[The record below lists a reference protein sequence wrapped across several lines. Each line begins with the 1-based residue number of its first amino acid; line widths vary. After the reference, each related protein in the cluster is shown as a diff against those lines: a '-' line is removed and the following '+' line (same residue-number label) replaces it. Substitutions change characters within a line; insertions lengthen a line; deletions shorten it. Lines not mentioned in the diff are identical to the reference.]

1 MENATTVYKE
11 SADIELL
18 RPRSLISGAI
28 VIGSAVTVLMVV
40 VPSLAGAYRS
50 VSVHVA
56 VETAASLIALLAAYL
71 VFGRFQQNSRLSD
84 LTLVCALAIFGLT
97 NLLFRTLPAALSG
110 AVEVDGFAVWAPV
123 AGALLGAF
131 VFALAA
137 FAQDA
142 PVTRPARYIAVSLLV
157 VIVSMGGLAAAAG
170 MTHPV
175 TSSAMSAF
183 ETSARP
189 ELFGNLQLSAAHLLA
204 ALLFVVAAV
213 GFAKRGRHGDDFML
227 WMAAGAVLAAFS
239 RLNTGLFPS
248 PYVGWVQL
256 GDALRL
262 GFYAL
267 LLIGAAREIRRYW
280 ATFAEASILEERRRI
295 ARDLHDG
302 LAQELAY
309 VVSQAHHAAKQTPGA
324 LVEELSIVAQR
335 ALDDSRRA
343 IAALVEPL
351 DQPISAALE
360 WVTEEVSDRTG
371 VPITLIL
378 EGDIEVDAARREA
391 LLRIVREAVLNAARH
406 SAAQAITVRLSNEV
420 GLHLQVSDDGIG
432 FDAAAASRDR
442 FGLISMRERAHALGA
457 ELSIDSE
464 PGAGT
469 TVEVVFP

>member
-1 MENATTVYKE
+1 MENAATVYKE

-18 RPRSLISGAI
+18 RPRSLITGAI
-28 VIGSAVTVLMVV
+28 VIGSAVTVLMVA

-110 AVEVDGFAVWAPV
+110 AVEVEGFAVWAPV
-123 AGALLGAF
+123 SGVLLGAF

-137 FAQDA
+137 FAQDV
-142 PVTRPARYIAVSLLV
+142 PVTRPARYIAVSLLI

-170 MTHPV
+170 MTHPAG
-175 TSSAMSAF
+175 SSAF

-189 ELFGNLQLSAAHLLA
+189 ELFGNLALSAAHLSA

-213 GFAKRGRHGDDFML
+213 GFANRGRHGDDFML
-227 WMAAGAVLAAFS
+227 WIAAGAVLAAFS

-280 ATFAEASILEERRRI
+280 AKFAEASILEERRRI

-309 VVSQAHHAAKQTPGA
+309 VVSQAHHAAKQSPGA

-351 DQPISAALE
+351 DQPIAAALE

-371 VPITLIL
+371 VPITLVL
-378 EGDIEVDAARREA
+378 ERDIEVDAARREA

-406 SAAQAITVRLSNEV
+406 SAAQAITVRLSNED
-420 GLHLQVSDDGIG
+420 GLQLEVSDDGIG
-432 FDAAAASRDR
+432 FDAAAARRDR
-442 FGLISMRERAHALGA
+442 FGLISMKERAHALGA

-469 TVEVVFP
+469 KVQVVFP

>member
-1 MENATTVYKE
+1 M
-11 SADIELL
+11 
-18 RPRSLISGAI
+18 
-28 VIGSAVTVLMVV
+28 IGSAVTVLMVA
-40 VPSLAGAYRS
+40 VPSLAAAYRS

-123 AGALLGAF
+123 SGALLGAF

-137 FAQDA
+137 FAQDV
-142 PVTRPARYIAVSLLV
+142 PVTRPARYIAVSLLI
-157 VIVSMGGLAAAAG
+157 VIVTMGGLAAVAG
-170 MTHPV
+170 MTHPD
-175 TSSAMSAF
+175 ALSAF

-189 ELFGNLQLSAAHLLA
+189 ELLGNWQLSAAHLSA

-213 GFAKRGRHGDDFML
+213 GFANRGRHGDDFML
-227 WMAAGAVLAAFS
+227 WIAAGAVLAAFS
-239 RLNTGLFPS
+239 RLNTGLSPS

-280 ATFAEASILEERRRI
+280 AKFAEASILEERRRI

-309 VVSQAHHAAKQTPGA
+309 VVSQAHHAAKQSPGA

-351 DQPISAALE
+351 DQPIAAALAR
-360 WVTEEVSDRTG
+360 VTEEVSDRTG
-371 VPITLIL
+371 VPITLVL

-406 SAAQAITVRLSNEV
+406 SAAQAITVRLSNED
-420 GLHLQVSDDGIG
+420 GLQLEVSDDGIG
-432 FDAAAASRDR
+432 FDAAAARRDR
-442 FGLISMRERAHALGA
+442 FGLISMKERAQALGA

-469 TVEVVFP
+469 TVQVVFP

>member
-1 MENATTVYKE
+1 VENAANVYKE

-18 RPRSLISGAI
+18 RPRSLITGAI
-28 VIGSAVTVLMVV
+28 VIGSAVTVLMVA

-56 VETAASLIALLAAYL
+56 IETAASLIALLAAYL

-123 AGALLGAF
+123 SGALLGAF

-137 FAQDA
+137 FAQDV
-142 PVTRPARYIAVSLLV
+142 PVTRPARYIAVSLLI

-170 MTHPV
+170 MTHPA
-175 TSSAMSAF
+175 TSSAF

-189 ELFGNLQLSAAHLLA
+189 ELFGNLELSAAHLSA

-213 GFAKRGRHGDDFML
+213 GFANRGRHGDDFML
-227 WMAAGAVLAAFS
+227 WIAAGAVLAAFS

-309 VVSQAHHAAKQTPGA
+309 VVSQAHHAAKQSPGA

-351 DQPISAALE
+351 DQPIAAALE

-371 VPITLIL
+371 VPITLVL

-406 SAAQAITVRLSNEV
+406 SAAQAITVRLSNED
-420 GLHLQVSDDGIG
+420 GLQLEVSDDGIG
-432 FDAAAASRDR
+432 FDAAAARRDR
-442 FGLISMRERAHALGA
+442 FGLISMKERAHALGA

-469 TVEVVFP
+469 KVQVVFP

>member
-1 MENATTVYKE
+1 
-11 SADIELL
+11 
-18 RPRSLISGAI
+18 
-28 VIGSAVTVLMVV
+28 
-40 VPSLAGAYRS
+40 
-50 VSVHVA
+50 
-56 VETAASLIALLAAYL
+56 
-71 VFGRFQQNSRLSD
+71 
-84 LTLVCALAIFGLT
+84 
-97 NLLFRTLPAALSG
+97 
-110 AVEVDGFAVWAPV
+110 
-123 AGALLGAF
+123 
-131 VFALAA
+131 
-137 FAQDA
+137 
-142 PVTRPARYIAVSLLV
+142 LV
-157 VIVSMGGLAAAAG
+157 VIVTMGGLAAVAG
-170 MTHPV
+170 MTHPAAL
-175 TSSAMSAF
+175 SSV

-189 ELFGNLQLSAAHLLA
+189 ELFGNLELSAANLSA

-213 GFAKRGRHGDDFML
+213 GFANRGRHGDDFML
-227 WMAAGAVLAAFS
+227 WIAAGAVLAAFS

-262 GFYAL
+262 GFYAM

-280 ATFAEASILEERRRI
+280 AKFAEASILEERRRI

-309 VVSQAHHAAKQTPGA
+309 VVTQAHHAAKQSPGE

-351 DQPISAALE
+351 DQPIAAALE
-360 WVTEEVSDRTG
+360 WVTEEVSYRTG
-371 VPITLIL
+371 VPIILVL

-406 SAAQAITVRLSNEV
+406 SAAQAITVRLSNED
-420 GLHLQVSDDGIG
+420 GLQLEVSDDGIG
-432 FDAAAASRDR
+432 FDAAAARRDR
-442 FGLISMRERAHALGA
+442 FGLISMKERAHALGA

-469 TVEVVFP
+469 TVQVVFP